1 MTYENVIFKLIVI
14 MEAIILVE
22 FLPIAPAMHP
32 VVRETQGLLLFL
44 IPSSPIV
51 RTKMVLSMFGSRPY
65 LPSTPVLNL

>member
-51 RTKMVLSMFGSRPY
+51 RTKMVLSMLALLGSEKIFRP
-65 LPSTPVLNL
+65 